1 MYCGETLKRIK
12 LTLRIPTSTEY
23 IYFVYDMASGST
35 HMERETADFEAI
47 LLVVIVDDDDAVAA
61 AGVA

>member
-1 MYCGETLKRIK
+1 
-12 LTLRIPTSTEY
+12 
-23 IYFVYDMASGST
+23 MASGST